1 MRRFI
6 RPRSRAKESWEI
18 SVDEGDLL
26 IITTRAGAAP
36 QFETKACGSASAA
49 RRIAEELIAARLADG
64 LVEVDAKGKA
74 KPVKPKDRPE
84 PQARR
89 WEFRDGDRLRILVLD
104 DARIVLGPPLDLEC
118 FVFDGA
124 AEAAA
129 YAEGMIQ
136 RWRADSFRVAGPEE
150 IPRSGLPTYARAAR
164 RAPDLDGPKF
174 EGVVEVSVARADVT
188 LTRHAKRGGRA
199 SLAGFRDVLRRIRDA
214 GSRRIVLEA
223 DDYLPEH
230 WWMQAM
236 GELQLPKVIAFQ
248 FSAPEFRRP
257 ELGKLSSLY
266 ACCPGLVHVEIQGW
280 GSFTPVRA
288 EHLSALRIW
297 DAHSERDATRAF
309 GESDFPALQVLSIAD
324 EGGPLED
331 DAARVFFEERAP
343 ELRSIDLD
351 GFVDSID
358 VLLTAKAPK
367 LNAVTFHSHDLDD
380 ALFAVGE
387 RGIPAAWAKLELWG
401 ANADLEDVVEFF
413 EEHAAAFAHLHELRL
428 AYEFDDPAEALRQL
442 RALCPQLVAVERD

>member
-18 SVDEGDLL
+18 SVDEADLL
-26 IITTRAGAAP
+26 IITTRNGAAP
-36 QFETKACGSASAA
+36 QFETKACGSAGAA
-49 RRIAEELIAARLADG
+49 RRMAEELIAARLAEG

-74 KPVKPKDRPE
+74 KAVKPKGQTE
-84 PQARR
+84 PRARR
-89 WEFRDGDRLRILVLD
+89 WEFRDRDRFRILVLD
-104 DARIVLGPPLDLEC
+104 DERIVLGPPLDLEC
-118 FVFDGA
+118 YVFDGA

-129 YAEGMIQ
+129 YADGVIQ
-136 RWRADSFRVAGPEE
+136 RWRADSFRVTGPEE
-150 IPRSGLPTYARAAR
+150 IPRSSLPTHARAAR
-164 RAPDLDGPKF
+164 RAPNLDGPKF
-174 EGVVEVSVARADVT
+174 EGSVEVSASSAAVT
-188 LTRHAKRGGRA
+188 LTRCEKRGGGA

-230 WWMQAM
+230 LWMEAM
-236 GELQLPKVIAFQ
+236 GELQLPEVLDFQ
-248 FSAPEFRRP
+248 FCAPEFRRP

-266 ACCPGLVHVEIQGW
+266 TCCPRLVHVEIQGW

-288 EHLSALRIW
+288 EHLCALRIW
-297 DAHSERDATRAF
+297 DAHSERDAIRAL

-324 EGGPLED
+324 EGGTLED

-343 ELRSIDLD
+343 ELQSIELD
-351 GFVDSID
+351 GFVESID

-387 RGIPAAWAKLELWG
+387 RGIPAAWRKLELWG
-401 ANADLEDVVEFF
+401 TNAELEDVVEVL

-428 AYEFDDPAEALRQL
+428 GYEFDDPAAALRRLQE
-442 RALCPQLVAVERD
+442 LCPQLVALERE